1 MTKTTIELMEEVLNN
16 LYSAE
21 KVVIGNLANGEVC
34 YAGGEELRRAWDDIN
49 ALMEQIQRLAARR
62 QALKDARKPDIK
74 S

>member
-1 MTKTTIELMEEVLNN
+1 MTKTTIELMEEALNN

-21 KVVIGNLANGEVC
+21 KVVIGNLADGEVC

-49 ALMEQIQRLAARR
+49 ALMEQVQRLAARR
-62 QALKDARKPDIK
+62 QALKDARKSDIK

>member
-1 MTKTTIELMEEVLNN
+1 MTKTTIELMEEALNN

-49 ALMEQIQRLAARR
+49 ALMEQIQKLAARR
-62 QALKDARKPDIK
+62 QALKDARKSDIK

>member
-1 MTKTTIELMEEVLNN
+1 MTKTTIELMEEALNN

>member
-1 MTKTTIELMEEVLNN
+1 MIKTTIELMEEALNN

-49 ALMEQIQRLAARR
+49 ALMEQVQKLAARR
-62 QALKDARKPDIK
+62 QALKDARKSDIK

>member
-1 MTKTTIELMEEVLNN
+1 MTKTTIELMEEALNN

-21 KVVIGNLANGEVC
+21 KVVIGTLANGEVC

-49 ALMEQIQRLAARR
+49 ALMEQVQKLAARR

>member
-1 MTKTTIELMEEVLNN
+1 MTKTTIELMEEALNN

-49 ALMEQIQRLAARR
+49 ALMEQVQKLAARR
-62 QALKDARKPDIK
+62 QALKDARKSNIN